1 MIRTLSATLAAML
14 LLTAA
19 AATPLSARAWKPDAR
34 ASALDYSQIVDSRK
48 NGDLVMVWWVVPDI
62 FPAASSTQAPNTQA
76 MHDILSRY
84 TVVGIVHG
92 KSAGGKVA
100 FEPVATLAIADAM
113 GRKYAPLAA
122 AAVPPALGT
131 ALASL
136 QAMVRQ
142 SLGPTGEG
150 VRWFVFDASTVHA
163 CAPGRLSVPY
173 GGETYIYDTPIPG
186 CAK

>member
-1 MIRTLSATLAAML
+1 MIRNLSITIAAAL
-14 LLTAA
+14 LLTA

-62 FPAASSTQAPNTQA
+62 FPAAPNTKA

-92 KSAGGKVA
+92 KSTGGKVA
-100 FEPVATLAIADAM
+100 FEPVATLTIADAM
-113 GRKYAPLAA
+113 GHKYAPLAA

-163 CAPGRLSVPY
+163 CAPGRFSVPY
-173 GGETYIYDTPIPG
+173 GGETYVYDTPIPG